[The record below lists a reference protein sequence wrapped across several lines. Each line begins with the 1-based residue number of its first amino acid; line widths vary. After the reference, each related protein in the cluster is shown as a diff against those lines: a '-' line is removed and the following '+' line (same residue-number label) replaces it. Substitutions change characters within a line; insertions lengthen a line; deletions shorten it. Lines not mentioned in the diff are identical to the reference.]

1 MRYNVGENVVFKYD
15 DHYEVGLVTNVRTN
29 KGKVLGYD
37 IRSEKG
43 SGHLIVPVDSK
54 KAAITIDSDVT
65 AIWTNN
71 GGTSNL
77 HVDKSIGHTRANF
90 SPSIPLYIDS
100 GEAMGHYEK
109 YNDMLF
115 PVIGARSW

>member
-1 MRYNVGENVVFKYD
+1 MK
-15 DHYEVGLVTNVRTN
+15 YEVNDKVIINNDGTNEVAVITN
-29 KGKVLGYD
+29 LRSAKNGGGYD

-43 SGHLIVPVDSK
+43 SGHLLVPVDSK

-65 AIWTNN
+65 AVWTNN

-77 HVDKSIGHTRANF
+77 HVDKSLGHTRANF
-90 SPSIPLYIDS
+90 SPNIPLYVDS